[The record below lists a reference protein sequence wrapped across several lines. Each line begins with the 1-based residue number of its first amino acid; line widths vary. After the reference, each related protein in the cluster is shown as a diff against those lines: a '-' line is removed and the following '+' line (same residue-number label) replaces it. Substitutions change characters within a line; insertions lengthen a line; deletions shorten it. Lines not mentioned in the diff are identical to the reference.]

1 MRQYDSYRASQPA
14 YVHGSAAPDLRRQGN
29 PDVNKHARTPQWR
42 QSCWCAR
49 EHFGVVSVVFAV
61 AIVIAIFAC
70 ARVLLSAASVTTTIA
85 TDELSTQSPTSAR
98 SAMIL
103 RCSREPASN
112 STHICPR
119 LRASEWRRLPLPK
132 ASSLA
137 PTSLRPTLRAT
148 FRFPEA
154 CLLWQAKARCD
165 SCLATRAVRRRNIPS
180 AQIALGCSWAFWN
193 HLFVARRTSRPASD
207 YSCR

>member
-29 PDVNKHARTPQWR
+29 PDVNVMPGRRNGVNHAGVPE
-42 QSCWCAR
+42 SI
-49 EHFGVVSVVFAV
+49 FGVVGVVFAV

-85 TDELSTQSPTSAR
+85 TDELSTQIAT
-98 SAMIL
+98 IL
-103 RCSREPASN
+103 RCSRASFP
-112 STHICPR
+112 TPRTFAPR

-132 ASSLA
+132 ALSLA

-154 CLLWQAKARCD
+154 CLLWQAKARCA

-180 AQIALGCSWAFWN
+180 AQIALGCSWAF
-193 HLFVARRTSRPASD
+193 LESSFCCS
-207 YSCR
+207 